1 MLNSNDDRVIKL
13 VLPVV
18 RLGKGDQ
25 GVRVIY
31 PFAGESSCRLSI
43 SSDDVINFAAIP
55 CELDKG
61 FYLSMEFSATWEW
74 S

>member
-1 MLNSNDDRVIKL
+1 MLNSNDAQVNIGGFTCRAT
-13 VLPVV
+13 
-18 RLGKGDQ
+18 RERRSGCQ
-25 GVRVIY
+25 GY

-43 SSDDVINFAAIP
+43 SSDDVINFAPIP